1 MKGPIAVSST
11 LGERRG
17 LSMQPDQVSFPCFVG
32 FFLAFECGDCFFAAY
47 CTRTDL
53 WRMSQTFELQ

>member
-32 FFLAFECGDCFFAAY
+32 FFLAFECGDCFF
-47 CTRTDL
+47 CSIL
-53 WRMSQTFELQ
+53 H